1 MQYFPSE
8 MQLPSEMPLR
18 KSTFKTVLQN
28 INFLPSTYL
37 HFDFEGENVWTEI
50 IWLQLLRCPIL
61 VYNESI
67 FIVKILFKHKNIN
80 MLLLILFIWNT
91 SDIFQIYWCG
101 SKIEIKSMN
110 NSATQI
116 WQLWQFEK
124 SKNFTFGKLKVN
136 SIGNQGST
144 DSLQIHFSRQT
155 IY

>member
-80 MLLLILFIWNT
+80 MLEYISDYLSEIYLIYFRFI
-91 SDIFQIYWCG
+91 DVEV
-101 SKIEIKSMN
+101 K
-110 NSATQI
+110 
-116 WQLWQFEK
+116 
-124 SKNFTFGKLKVN
+124 
-136 SIGNQGST
+136 
-144 DSLQIHFSRQT
+144 
-155 IY
+155 